1 MTETEEACESCE
13 RVTDELNDDGEC
25 LECEREA
32 LIRKAEYARD
42 MAGDR

>member
-1 MTETEEACESCE
+1 MTETEKCVSCE
-13 RVTDELNDDGEC
+13 CETDDLSDDGEC